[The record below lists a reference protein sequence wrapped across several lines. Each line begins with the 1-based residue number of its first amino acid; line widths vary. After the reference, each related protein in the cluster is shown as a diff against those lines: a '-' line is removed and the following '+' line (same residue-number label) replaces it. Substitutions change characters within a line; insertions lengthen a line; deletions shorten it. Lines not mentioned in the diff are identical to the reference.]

1 MSTPSSSV
9 PFLKVQKRCYHLGHI
24 TDVTA
29 KKVPLCGHLCV
40 RHHCWAVEAL
50 RLLKTQSLHLS
61 EHGVFLAFCRFE
73 DAGCQASLPM
83 KLLKIKPKN
92 LYQHVRQLSTI
103 PSVFPDKTRLAS
115 RLKNFC
121 KAWTIL
127 VNVSKKKKKK
137 CVKSKL
143 DQIRRF

>member
-9 PFLKVQKRCYHLGHI
+9 PFFKVQKRCYHLGHI

-83 KLLKIKPKN
+83 KLLKIKPKTFISTSVN
-92 LYQHVRQLSTI
+92 YQQSHLS
-103 PSVFPDKTRLAS
+103 SPDKTRLAS
-115 RLKNFC
+115 RLERFC
-121 KAWTIL
+121 KVWTTL
-127 VNVSKKKKKK
+127 VNVSGK
-137 CVKSKL
+137 
-143 DQIRRF
+143 